1 MQETACQGTC
11 LNRASTKDLTFYL
24 PFAYQCTVLFFRS
37 PQCDEQRPQCSN
49 CVNRRVD
56 CEYANPGSLVWPKQS
71 GPATVVGREGL
82 QNVEH
87 TLNSLAIFNQ
97 FINSVNI
104 SGPAV
109 SVPVVNFRD
118 LELMVQW
125 CTSTYLGLSRD
136 EQTQHIW
143 QSIVPREAGSHPFLM
158 HGLLAFSALHL
169 ARSSQGA
176 ADTYLAVSVAHQN
189 QALTLFRPL
198 IEDINATNANAMFA
212 LSGIITAFGFGFPQ
226 VSSPRQTL
234 APVDNFVRIMIL
246 ARGMQDVLNAAMNW
260 VRNGELGYLLHLDDY
275 EPGLRPDA
283 AQAIKQLRQRN
294 VACSGQA
301 ELEVYIHTIDQLEIM
316 MERLHGGCPRPSLAV
331 LWSVK
336 VPGKY
341 VVLLGNHD
349 PMALL
354 ILAHFCVVLHDLSAY
369 WWLRGWG
376 STMLAAIWT
385 SLESSWRESMHWAM
399 AVTGTNV
406 VM

>member
-1 MQETACQGTC
+1 M
-11 LNRASTKDLTFYL
+11 
-24 PFAYQCTVLFFRS
+24 
-37 PQCDEQRPQCSN
+37 
-49 CVNRRVD
+49 
-56 CEYANPGSLVWPKQS
+56 WPKQS

-97 FINSVNI
+97 LINGVNVH
-104 SGPAV
+104 GPAV
-109 SVPVVNFRD
+109 PVPVINFRD

-136 EQTQHIW
+136 ERTRHIW
-143 QSIVPREAGSHPFLM
+143 QAIVPREAGAHPFLM

-169 ARSSQGA
+169 ARSSQGDV
-176 ADTYLAVSVAHQN
+176 ADTYLAVCVAHQN
-189 QALTLFRPL
+189 QALALFRPL

-212 LSGIITAFGFGFPQ
+212 LSGLITAFGFGFPQ
-226 VSSPRQTL
+226 VSSPRVTL
-234 APVDNFVRIMIL
+234 TPVDDFVRVMIL

-260 VRNGELGYLLHLDDY
+260 VRDGDLGYLLHLDDY
-275 EPGLRPDA
+275 EPGLPPDA
-283 AQAIKQLRQRN
+283 AQAMKQLRQRN
-294 VACSGQA
+294 AACSGQD

-341 VVLLGNHD
+341 IVLLGKHD

-354 ILAHFCVVLHDLSAY
+354 ILAHFCVVLHGLTTY
-369 WWLRGWG
+369 WWLKGWG
-376 STMLAAIWT
+376 STMLASIWA
-385 SLESSWRESMHWAM
+385 SLEPAWRESMHWAM

-406 VM
+406 MM